1 MGAMKRFA
9 DKLRTTARRWM
20 LKPAAFLDRVS
31 GGRITPGAIT
41 WTGFVMHIPIAVL
54 IASGRYYWLA
64 AILLV
69 VFGLFDLLDGAV
81 ARVQQMTSEQ
91 GMLLDASTDRFKEVL
106 LYTGAAFALANGD
119 HPAAATWAAA
129 GAGASVCVSYVK
141 AKGEAAVASW
151 GGQID
156 HTKLNRMFSDGLMPF
171 EVRMGLLIAGLLF
184 NQLVIALILI
194 TIGAA
199 YTAMWRLITI
209 SKALQ

>member
-9 DKLRTTARRWM
+9 DKLRAAARRWM
-20 LKPAAFLDRVS
+20 LKPARQLDRAS
-31 GGRITPGAIT
+31 GGRITPGMVT
-41 WTGFVMHIPIAVL
+41 WTGFVMHIPIAAL
-54 IASGRYYWLA
+54 IAWGRYYWLA

-81 ARVQQMTSEQ
+81 AKVQQMTSEQ

-119 HPAAATWAAA
+119 HPASAAWAAAAA
-129 GAGASVCVSYVK
+129 GASVSVSYVK

-151 GGQID
+151 GGAID
-156 HTKLNRMFSDGLMPF
+156 HQKLNRMFSDGMMPF

-184 NQLVIALILI
+184 NQLVIALAII
-194 TIGAA
+194 AIGAA
-199 YTAMWRLITI
+199 YTALWRLLKI